1 MQGVASL
8 VNALGNNKAVAEAI
22 LQNFRQRIIF
32 RTEDEATL
40 RHIRDVLG
48 QVDVHV
54 TSAGSSESESESVSR
69 GGAPGSGSVSTSY
82 SASESANT
90 SIQRQDVFGSNDMRS
105 LSADFCLYI
114 GNVGDRAVDEVLAVK
129 PLYIN

>member
-1 MQGVASL
+1 M
-8 VNALGNNKAVAEAI
+8 AEAI

-54 TSAGSSESESESVSR
+54 TSTGYSASESETLSGVNAFGGKQMSLSSSESESE
-69 GGAPGSGSVSTSY
+69 
-82 SASESANT
+82 NT
-90 SIQRQDVFGSNDMRS
+90 SIQRQDLFGANDMRS
-105 LSADFCLYI
+105 LSADYCLFV

-129 PLYIN
+129 PLYV